1 MIHISHD
8 CNSAGHN
15 SDEESKT
22 DLILSGFNAGLW

>member
-8 CNSAGHN
+8 CNSVGHN

-22 DLILSGFNAGLW
+22 DLIFSGFNAGLW